1 STLIMAVRDK
11 SSDIAILRTLGA
23 RDSHIRNIFL
33 WYGLLS
39 GMIGCVAGVILG
51 VLIAYNL
58 TPLVS
63 VIESLTGHSV
73 LSGDV
78 YFVDFLPSE
87 VHLIDVFSV
96 FITTVILSLVASW
109 YPARRATKLDP
120 ARILSGQ

>member
-1 STLIMAVRDK
+1 
-11 SSDIAILRTLGA
+11 
-23 RDSHIRNIFL
+23 
-33 WYGLLS
+33 
-39 GMIGCVAGVILG
+39 MIGCIAGVIFG
-51 VLIAYNL
+51 VAVAYNL

-87 VHLIDVFSV
+87 VHLMDVFSV
-96 FITTVILSLVASW
+96 FITTVILSLIASW

>member
-1 STLIMAVRDK
+1 
-11 SSDIAILRTLGA
+11 
-23 RDSHIRNIFL
+23 
-33 WYGLLS
+33 
-39 GMIGCVAGVILG
+39 
-51 VLIAYNL
+51 
-58 TPLVS
+58 
-63 VIESLTGHSV
+63 

-96 FITTVILSLVASW
+96 FITTVILSLIASW

>member
-1 STLIMAVRDK
+1 MVRTVVRHD
-11 SSDIAILRTLGA
+11 RMRG
-23 RDSHIRNIFL
+23 RCY
-33 WYGLLS
+33 YGVVVSL
-39 GMIGCVAGVILG
+39 
-51 VLIAYNL
+51 NL
-58 TPLVS
+58 TPIVS

-87 VHLIDVFSV
+87 IHAIDVFSV
-96 FITTVILSLVASW
+96 FLTTVILSLIASW